1 MASDG
6 VVRRVDEPS
15 RPAGRDSPV
24 PVDFR
29 LQMDIH
35 DKGQGAERQGARGST
50 QGNHASGAFPARAVQ
65 GPLGSPNRGLVAIR
79 CKEAARGGHNRR
91 AVLLPRPA
99 PCLYRTPLP
108 SLHDVYQVEKALG
121 HANLA
126 VTEAISALNR
136 HELTPEVPPPF
147 HAASLSAILDLAR
160 SIVSVHTPG
169 RFDFL
174 AFRTLGRTFG
184 ARVRVPIAW
193 AHAFLRVEA
202 VHCIVCPC
210 FEEHRSGFQH
220 PV

>member
-1 MASDG
+1 MVRNRCFSCTFCLAPSNVCLFFNFVSSVEIGSGNAQENTFMASDG

-121 HANLA
+121 HANFA
-126 VTEAISALNR
+126 VTEAYL
-136 HELTPEVPPPF
+136 
-147 HAASLSAILDLAR
+147 R
-160 SIVSVHTPG
+160 SIGMS
-169 RFDFL
+169 
-174 AFRTLGRTFG
+174 
-184 ARVRVPIAW
+184 
-193 AHAFLRVEA
+193 
-202 VHCIVCPC
+202 
-210 FEEHRSGFQH
+210 
-220 PV
+220 